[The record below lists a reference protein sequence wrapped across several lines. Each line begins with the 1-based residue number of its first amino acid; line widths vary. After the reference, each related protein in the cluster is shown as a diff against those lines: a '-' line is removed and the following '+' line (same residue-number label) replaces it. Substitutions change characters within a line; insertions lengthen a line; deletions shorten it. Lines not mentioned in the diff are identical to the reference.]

1 MRQFIYDSWNGVM
14 NAKHNPLRNIQDL
27 QVRHLALQAL
37 AWMWCIAFSLTIGD
51 LMFFGT
57 SVIAHAALIIAI
69 VITVATFETAK
80 RRPQSFNFVK
90 GYHSMNGHV
99 VVGAV
104 WINGKK
110 TILPDGDPGGS
121 MSNGCYFD

>member
-80 RRPQSFNFVK
+80 RKPQTFNFVK
-90 GYHSMNGHV
+90 VIAGM
-99 VVGAV
+99 
-104 WINGKK
+104 
-110 TILPDGDPGGS
+110 PGSRACGS
-121 MSNGCYFD
+121 MVRKQYYQMVIPGAYNGCYFD